1 MGIKYC
7 LTMTPEQAKA
17 ANSAIELMMR
27 LKLAQYGEL
36 PYTLMDISDKEY
48 CEKRD
53 NAMPHLKAGF
63 DAMFRG
69 RTHSDTDWKDREWYV
84 LYNLHQVIRHAIRN
98 AEFPDSNS
106 VWATPPMDFEGI
118 GLPEIE
124 TVREGKNELER

>member
-1 MGIKYC
+1 MKYR
-7 LTMTPEQAKA
+7 LTMTSEQVKE
-17 ANSAIELMMR
+17 ANAAIELMMR
-27 LKLAQYGEL
+27 LKLAQYREL
-36 PYTLMDISDKEY
+36 PYTLMDISDTEY

-53 NAMPHLKAGF
+53 DAMPHLKAGF

-69 RTHSDTDWKDREWYV
+69 RKDYEWKDREWYV

-106 VWATPPMDFEGI
+106 VWSTPPMDFEGI

-124 TVREGKNELER
+124 TLKED

>member
-1 MGIKYC
+1 MGIKYR
-7 LTMTPEQAKA
+7 LTMTPEQAKE

-53 NAMPHLKAGF
+53 DAMPHLKAGF

-69 RTHSDTDWKDREWYV
+69 KRSDEWKDREWYV
-84 LYNLHQVIRHAIRN
+84 LYSLHQVIRHAIRN
-98 AEFPDSNS
+98 AEFPDSTG
-106 VWATPPMDFEGI
+106 VWANPPMDFEGI

-124 TVREGKNELER
+124 TVKEDG